1 MTIPN
6 PWGEGQNPP
15 QEPEIGAQWGRARE
29 RAHAPAGEYATAEDF
44 ATGDNVSW
52 GPWPAPQIA
61 EGDEAQSTDIE
72 VRPAPGALAKLGDAS
87 KVWLSD
93 AKATAAEVFDGTVL
107 KNRPASIRDRIT
119 RIQRAEWAGEF
130 EALRKLGKVAS
141 IPPTVFYI
149 ALQAVAW
156 LCTPLR
162 FYVAL
167 AIAVLIIVLAI

>member
-1 MTIPN
+1 MAISS
-6 PWGEGQNPP
+6 PWA
-15 QEPEIGAQWGRARE
+15 EPEKSPQGPETDPQWAPERARD
-29 RAHAPAGEYATAEDF
+29 HAGAGDYATAEDF
-44 ATGDNVSW
+44 ATRDNVSW
-52 GPWPAPQIA
+52 GPWPTPQNA
-61 EGDEAQSTDIE
+61 EGDEPKSTDIA

-93 AKATAAEVFDGTVL
+93 AKATAVEVFDGTVI
-107 KNRPASIRDRIT
+107 KARPASIRDRIT

-130 EALRKLGKVAS
+130 EALRKIGKVAS

-167 AIAVLIIVLAI
+167 AIAVLIVVLAI